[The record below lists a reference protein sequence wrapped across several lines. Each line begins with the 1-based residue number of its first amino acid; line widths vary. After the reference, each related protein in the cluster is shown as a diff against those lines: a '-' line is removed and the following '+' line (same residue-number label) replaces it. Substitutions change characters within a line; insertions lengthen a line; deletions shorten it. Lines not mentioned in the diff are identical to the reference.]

1 MGTADKVCCTFTTY
15 NVLGTI
21 FGLLVVAVASWLA
34 ADKISFFTELKLLER
49 EENGDVSEQFSN
61 ISVVDHGAFILIAIG
76 VAIVIQSVL
85 GCTGTMMGCCRSKGA
100 RTFLIVYAVLIALVI
115 ICEIVAAVLVLNVY
129 RDEIGE
135 KAQRF
140 METTIREDYKI
151 SSNQEGPENS
161 VTILWD
167 SIMTS
172 LQCCGVNGYKDFS
185 NGEVPDACC
194 LTPNVGN
201 STMTPSPCP
210 DLSTGASLPEQM
222 TQGCFPILIRG
233 SVPAIASS
241 LAVVAL
247 FQIAGVILSCFL
259 SRRVEESREW
269 YEMRSM

>member
-1 MGTADKVCCTFTTY
+1 M
-15 NVLGTI
+15 
-21 FGLLVVAVASWLA
+21 VAVASWLA
-34 ADKISFFTELKLLER
+34 ADKISFFTQLKLLEK
-49 EENGDVSEQFSN
+49 EENDEVSEQFSN

-115 ICEIVAAVLVLNVY
+115 VCEIVAAVLVLNVY
-129 RDEIGE
+129 KDEIGE
-135 KAQRF
+135 KAKSF

-151 SSNQEGPENS
+151 SSSQKGPENS

-185 NGEVPDACC
+185 GEVPDTCC
-194 LTPNVGN
+194 LTPSVGN
-201 STMTPSPCP
+201 STMIPSPCP
-210 DLSTGASLPEQM
+210 DPSTGASLPEQM
-222 TQGCFPILIRG
+222 TLGCFPILIRG